1 MVIKKF
7 MLRGFDRNYGLK
19 RQRVK
24 NLAQNM
30 ALYSEE
36 FFDNIFKKVLAT
48 FDSLLSI
55 KADDPIKID
64 IGILR
69 TIMKSGP
76 RLEAL
81 LS

>member
-1 MVIKKF
+1 

-55 KADDPIKID
+55 KADDPVKID

>member
-1 MVIKKF
+1 

-36 FFDNIFKKVLAT
+36 FFGNIFKKVLVT

-55 KADDPIKID
+55 KADDPVKID